1 MLRNMVQ
8 KVKQSTP
15 TIEWLYKGVLLFL
28 ATSIYMDVK
37 QIPVHGAQIELLNIK
52 DAHQDEEINKL
63 RDVIFV
69 PSYERNIRK
78 QSHLKETDRT
88 IDYTT
93 ELLRESDS
101 VNREV
106 DELYSN
112 NQN

>member
-15 TIEWLYKGVLLFL
+15 TIEWLYRGVLLFL

-52 DAHQDEEINKL
+52 DAHQDEEIKKL
-63 RDVIFV
+63 KDIIFV
-69 PSYERNIRK
+69 PSWERNARQ
-78 QSHLKETDRT
+78 QSHLKETDRS

-93 ELLRESDS
+93 ELIRESDS

-106 DELYSN
+106 DKLYSSN
-112 NQN
+112 TN